1 MTVAA
6 PEGTTAG
13 QMPVVLII
21 DQDEAGR
28 AQHRAVLAG
37 AGYRVEEA
45 SEPSQVPD
53 RGGPPPDVIVL
64 DAGPSL
70 DHGRRCAQRLRT
82 HPSLGD
88 VPLILV
94 VAAGTAD
101 GIDPEAGPDEYL
113 EKPLRRG
120 DLLLRVRSMS
130 QLRRTR
136 LELARSADLRAEQAR
151 LWGVALDLSRSLA
164 GTDIRQAVF
173 QRIVEATAELA
184 CSRRVA
190 LLLELTEGELQV
202 SPAEPRRAPVASS
215 TVEIELDACA
225 LSFAGRRIAVGD

>member
-1 MTVAA
+1 MTDAA

-70 DHGRRCAQRLRT
+70 DHGRRCAQRLRA

-88 VPLILV
+88 VPLIDDRVPPVHRLRLV
-94 VAAGTAD
+94 AD
-101 GIDPEAGPDEYL
+101 ELHGDGARYTRPFEVSHRGPPE
-113 EKPLRRG
+113 
-120 DLLLRVRSMS
+120 VV
-130 QLRRTR
+130 
-136 LELARSADLRAEQAR
+136 
-151 LWGVALDLSRSLA
+151 GVTGYHFTFHPKDYP
-164 GTDIRQAVF
+164 
-173 QRIVEATAELA
+173 
-184 CSRRVA
+184 
-190 LLLELTEGELQV
+190 LLLELLGPEEFERRV
-202 SPAEPRRAPVASS
+202 CPRDVARRRWRTTVVCHAIRSDGPV
-215 TVEIELDACA
+215 DQ
-225 LSFAGRRIAVGD
+225 